1 MLSTPQ
7 WIAVGT
13 GAALGAAFIGYCI
26 YFDQK
31 RRSDPDF
38 RKKLKERRSRVRQ
51 QRQDQDRRRTNPL
64 PNFNDPSQMQA
75 YFLQEV
81 QLGEELLA
89 EGDYENAVEH
99 LSNAVTLCGQPQ
111 QLLQI
116 LQQSLPPQ
124 VFQLLVQRLP
134 ATGMRL
140 ARAARDAGVGGGGAE
155 EAAMAAA
162 LAGEPRL
169 ISEDAEL
176 E

>member
-38 RKKLKERRSRVRQ
+38 RRKLKERRTRARQ
-51 QRQDQDRRRTNPL
+51 QKRDHDRRRNNPL
-64 PNFNDPSQMQA
+64 PNLNDPTQVQA

-99 LSNAVTLCGQPQ
+99 LSNAVAMCGHPQ
-111 QLLQI
+111 QLMQI

-124 VFQLLVQRLP
+124 VYSLLVQRLP

-140 ARAARDAGVGGGGAE
+140 ARAQREAGMVIGDPEGA
-155 EAAMAAA
+155 
-162 LAGEPRL
+162 AGEARL